1 MLPKMYIFVYCARG
15 PMKIEHVAIWVKD
28 IDKVCEFYRKYFDG
42 VVQPLYHNP
51 AKQFTSRFVT
61 FEDGARLEVMHRPDI
76 VNNDIGTST
85 DSNVGS
91 NVGSYVGTVTKLQ
104 SNTHR
109 SANEKM
115 QAFFRFLTSAVFHVK
130 HAIASV
136 ATGRL
141 RTGMTEHEHVGHKV
155 SKQLQTE
162 EAAGNSF
169 TDISEVQQ
177 VGSEGANTIAKP
189 DTQHLGFTHLSF
201 SVGSKE
207 KVDRLTKEMLGDGI
221 VIVGEPRTTG
231 DGYYESVVL
240 DPEGNRIEITI

>member
-1 MLPKMYIFVYCARG
+1 
-15 PMKIEHVAIWVKD
+15 MKIEHVAIWVRD
-28 IDKVCEFYRKYFDG
+28 IDKVCEFYRKYFGG
-42 VVQPLYHNP
+42 VVHPIYRNP
-51 AKQFTSRFVT
+51 AKQFTSRFIT
-61 FEDGARLEVMHRPDI
+61 FDDGARLEIMHRPDI
-76 VNNDIGTST
+76 CVERNI
-85 DSNVGS
+85 
-91 NVGSYVGTVTKLQ
+91 GTVTSLQ
-104 SNTHR
+104 SDTHR

-115 QAFFRFLTSAVFHVK
+115 RAFFRFLTSAVFHV
-130 HAIASV
+130 
-136 ATGRL
+136 
-141 RTGMTEHEHVGHKV
+141 
-155 SKQLQTE
+155 KQLQTE

-207 KVDRLTKEMLGDGI
+207 EVDHLTQQMSSDGI
-221 VIVGEPRTTG
+221 SIVGQPRTTG